1 MIRARRWKRRR
12 VLWGLKQENKERYSV
27 ACLNAMPNGGS
38 PNYCRKRFYNISTF
52 NRERN
57 RIKAYLNNLSDKGA
71 ALETTPRSIQL
82 LYFQGLKLGVLWHGL
97 GR

>member
-1 MIRARRWKRRR
+1 MGSKAGKQRKVLRR
-12 VLWGLKQENKERYSV
+12 LLERYTERRD
-27 ACLNAMPNGGS
+27 PY
-38 PNYCRKRFYNISTF
+38 YCRKRFYNISTF